1 MSRPSGYLLVALAL
15 PLLLSLAACQSA
27 DTPRPTP
34 FPSDMATLRA
44 AAATPPASD
53 APSAALVNATPVPS
67 LMPRPANSPTSP
79 PTAAPS
85 PAPAGPLADAIARQA
100 VGDLDTA
107 IAAYR
112 GLLSATPAA
121 TDAAAARYWLGE
133 ALADDDDP
141 AGAIRELSAFVAD
154 NPRHPLAPS
163 ALFSLGRLAFAA
175 GQWDASADAYGR
187 YVALGGPL
195 ADYAQNRVG
204 NAHFSAGRYA
214 QAAAAYE
221 SAVRRPD
228 VTAPVLRAAW
238 HGLGDSRARQQD
250 WIGAKAAYEGA
261 LAAAPDDEDKA
272 AALLALVQ
280 LYQTQGDAAAA
291 RTILRRLW
299 TDYARTGPAY
309 QAVTRD
315 ADGGDPALQYGR
327 GVTAYERG
335 DNARAVEAL
344 NKAADDDPAHPADT
358 HIYAA
363 AAYRRLGQP
372 QKAIFHY
379 DQLITTHPGDP
390 LIPDAELGKARALR
404 RTDTGAAR
412 AAYRA
417 FLDTYPSHA
426 EAAQAALEL
435 AQTTEAA
442 ADCGAAIPLYQAA
455 ADRYTTPPGWDARAQ
470 LALCQMEMGAT
481 DAATQAWQALAQAP
495 APDRQAQG
503 LYWLAELAA
512 SRDPTRAADLY
523 RQAAAAAPGE
533 FYAARAAQ
541 AIDARPTRREGV
553 DDTAAAEAW
562 LLAKTGQSADSLAR
576 AEQAIRQSPDIAR
589 ARALYEQGLR
599 ESAARHLG
607 LLRSRF
613 AADPLALYYLA
624 RAANDMGGYNPGMAA
639 VETLATRLG
648 VSLGA
653 LPAAIQAEAFPRPYR
668 TLVEQAAARYGVDPA
683 LLYAVMRQESRF
695 EAGVASSADARG
707 LMQILPT
714 TGQTIARSLGRDG
727 VEADD
732 LFKPYV
738 NIDLGAAFL
747 AQQLKRFDGET
758 WAALAAYNAGPNAVP
773 RWREAAEDSARQIEA
788 IDYPETA
795 TYVRKVLSYWAQ
807 YAGLYG

>member
-15 PLLLSLAACQSA
+15 SLLLSLAACQRA
-27 DTPRPTP
+27 DIPRPTP
-34 FPSDMATLRA
+34 PPGDMATLRA
-44 AAATPPASD
+44 AAATRPAPD
-53 APSAALVNATPVPS
+53 ATAPAATVAAPTAALTPRPTSLPTPVP
-67 LMPRPANSPTSP
+67 T
-79 PTAAPS
+79 
-85 PAPAGPLADAIARQA
+85 PAPAGPLAAAIARQA
-100 VGDLDTA
+100 VGDLAAA

-112 GLLSATPAA
+112 GLLSATPTT

-133 ALADDDDP
+133 ALADDGDTV
-141 AGAIRELSAFVAD
+141 GAIRELSAFVAD
-154 NPRHPLAPS
+154 NPRHSLTPRT
-163 ALFSLGRLAFAA
+163 LFSLGRLTFAA

-187 YVALGGPL
+187 YVALNGPL

-204 NAHFSAGRYA
+204 NAHFSAGRYD

-221 SAVRRPD
+221 AAVRRSD

-238 HGLGDSRARQQD
+238 HGLGDTRARQQD
-250 WIGAKAAYEGA
+250 WAGAKAAYEGA

-272 AALLALVQ
+272 AALWALAQ
-280 LYQTQGDAAAA
+280 LYRTQGDAATA
-291 RTILRRLW
+291 RATLRRLW
-299 TDYARTGPAY
+299 TDYPKTGPAY
-309 QAVTRD
+309 QAVTHD
-315 ADGGDPALQYGR
+315 ADGGDATLQYGR

-404 RTDTGAAR
+404 RTDTDAAR

-417 FLDTYPSHA
+417 FLDKYPGHA
-426 EAAQAALEL
+426 EAAQVALEL
-435 AQTTEAA
+435 AQATEAA

-455 ADRYTTPPGWDARAQ
+455 ADRYATPAGWDARAR
-470 LALCQMEMGAT
+470 LALCHMELGDT
-481 DAATQAWQALAQAP
+481 DAAAQAWQALAQAP

-503 LYWLAELAA
+503 LYWLGELAA
-512 SRDPTRAADLY
+512 SRAPGRAADLY

-541 AIDARPTRREGV
+541 ALNARPTRREGV
-553 DDTAAAEAW
+553 DDTTAAEAW
-562 LLAKTGQSADSLAR
+562 LLAKTGQSAADLAR

-607 LLRSRF
+607 LLRRRY
-613 AADPLALYYLA
+613 ATDPLVLYYLA

-639 VETLATRLG
+639 VETLATTLG
-648 VSLGA
+648 VPLGA
-653 LPAAIQAEAFPRPYR
+653 LPAAVQAEAFPRPYR
-668 TLVEQAAARYGVDPA
+668 ALVEQAAARYGVDPA

-714 TGQTIARSLGRDG
+714 TGQTIARSLGREG

-732 LFKPYV
+732 LFRPYV

-747 AQQLKRFDGET
+747 AQQLKRFGGET

-773 RWREAAEDSARQIEA
+773 RWRAAAEDSARQIEA

-795 TYVRKVLSYWAQ
+795 TYVRKVLSYWAE
-807 YAGLYG
+807 YAALYG